1 MALQAEDS
9 VGPVASGD
17 SGGILF
23 TNHQEPAVIR
33 FVLVML
39 AFGWSLAGFCQ
50 AEEGDGVSGLWLG
63 TYTYQD
69 GTTKPTRFAAVLK
82 KEALAFSGKVLEN
95 NSFGDDG
102 AAYLSADVMGSLD
115 PEGQVTF
122 YHRYDGTGGQH
133 HLVVYHGKLNEKK
146 TVISGTWAITE
157 EWSGTFSMKLI
168 EAYRRVEEPAEA
180 AEAAER
186 AGAAATPAPTPPER
200 SEQNF

>member
-1 MALQAEDS
+1 M
-9 VGPVASGD
+9 ASGH

-23 TNHQEPAVIR
+23 MNHQEPAVIR
-33 FVLVML
+33 FVLVMI

-82 KEALAFSGKVLEN
+82 KEELAFSGKVLEN
-95 NSFGDDG
+95 NSFGDGG

-115 PEGQVTF
+115 EEGQVNF

-146 TVISGTWAITE
+146 TVISGTWAISE

-168 EAYRRVEEPAEA
+168 EAYRRIDESAEPPAD
-180 AEAAER
+180 
-186 AGAAATPAPTPPER
+186 AAAAPASATATAPTPPER